1 MASKQRK
8 TPADRVD
15 AAASRAYLDLL
26 RSLSEAVAVSGEEG
40 PVRAL
45 VAAAVRD
52 HVDELS
58 VDALGSVY
66 AVKRR
71 AGGGRGQRVLIS
83 VHMDEIG
90 FMISGVDGD
99 GSLRFETVGGV
110 DDRQWVG
117 KPVWV
122 GADKL
127 PGLIAAAPVHLL
139 SQDRRSQVIR
149 ASGLRIDIG
158 ADNDKS
164 ARALAGPGTRGT
176 FASTFTV
183 VGSGDTASL
192 RGKALD
198 NRLGVV
204 TAIELLRRGPY
215 PCELHVAFTVQ
226 EEIGLRGAKVAAYR
240 VDPVAAFALDSTPAY
255 DLPPSQDGRENV
267 QYNTRLGL
275 GPALYRSDHYTIGD
289 ARLISHLEAVA
300 RAAGLRY
307 QFRQPGGGGTDAGAI
322 HKSRAGIPSLSVSV
336 PGRYAHTAHTLVRL
350 ADWRGL
356 VALMNAALSHWSGR
370 VLR

>member
-1 MASKQRK
+1 VAQPSY
-8 TPADRVD
+8 AE
-15 AAASRAYLDLL
+15 YLELL
-26 RSLSEAVAVSGEEG
+26 RTLSEAVAVSGEEG
-40 PVRAL
+40 PVRSL
-45 VAAAVRD
+45 VAAAIRD

-90 FMISGVDGD
+90 FMVSGVDGD

-110 DDRQWVG
+110 DDRQWIG
-117 KPVWV
+117 KPVWL
-122 GADKL
+122 GANKL

-149 ASGLRIDIG
+149 TSGLRIDIG
-158 ADNDKS
+158 ADNDKA
-164 ARALAGPGTRGT
+164 ARALAKPGTRGT
-176 FASTFTV
+176 FASAFSV
-183 VGSGDTASL
+183 IGSGDTTSL

-204 TAIELLRRGPY
+204 SAIELLRRGPY

-240 VDPVAAFALDSTPAY
+240 VDPAAAFALDSTPAH
-255 DLPPSQDGRENV
+255 DLPPSSVDRENV
-267 QYNTRLGL
+267 HYNTRLGL

-289 ARLISHLEAVA
+289 ARLIRHLETVA
-300 RAAGLRY
+300 RANGLPY

-336 PGRYAHTAHTLVRL
+336 PGRYAHTAYSLVRV

-356 VALMNAALSHWSGR
+356 VALMHAALAAWSGR